1 MYLDLKRDILKILSK
16 GERKESYSLKGID
29 GLEGDDL
36 NNLLKLCNLYER
48 EGDLG
53 NYRDII
59 THKPMIDVLVKYKMW

>member
-1 MYLDLKRDILKILSK
+1 MYLELKRDILKIMAK
-16 GERKESYSLKGID
+16 GERKDSYSLKGID

-36 NNLLKLCNLYER
+36 NNLLKLCALYER

-59 THKPMIDVLVKYKMW
+59 THRPMVEVLVKYKMW